1 MEILR
6 GENLGFKYAS
16 LENQSEYAI
25 KDINFSV
32 NSGEFVVI
40 MGESG
45 CGKTTLLKMMKKE
58 MTPSGERIGKIVFDG
73 QDVAEMSDR
82 DSVSRIGYVMQKPEE
97 QIVTD
102 KVYHELAFVL
112 ESLSYKTDEI
122 RIKVGEIA
130 NYFGIEKLF
139 RSNTTDLSGGEK
151 QIINLASVMVTSPD
165 VLILDEPTSQL
176 DPIAAS
182 EFISTLT
189 KINKELG
196 LTIILVEHRLEDVFS
211 IADKVILM
219 EKGKIIC
226 EDTPKNVGKFLSTHK
241 MIAGAPKSVVLYKE
255 TKLSEDC
262 PVSVKEGRDYI
273 VKCGIENK
281 IDVDSFRNMS
291 QEIKDKNIEVNE
303 TIHSTEEMKK
313 ILKEDKDIISAKGI
327 WFRYEKDGE
336 DVLRDL
342 SISIKEGEIYS
353 LLGGNGSGKSTLL
366 SILSGVNRAYKGKIS
381 IDGKKIRDYKGNS
394 LYRNMLNLLP
404 QDPSTVFVKSKVIDD
419 YIDILKAHEISD
431 KKVIDEKIQEVADL
445 LSISHLL
452 ERHPY
457 DLSGGEQ
464 QRCALGKLLILSPKI
479 LLLDEPTKGIDG
491 LGKENMIRILKD
503 LKQKGITILIVT
515 HDVEF
520 AAEAS
525 DRCGMLFDG
534 EIISSAVPN
543 EFFRRNNFY
552 TTAVN
557 RMCRGIYDDVIYLD
571 ELVEII
577 KNGKKL

>member
-58 MTPSGERIGKIVFDG
+58 MTPSGERIGKLVFDG

-219 EKGKIIC
+219 EKGRIIC

>member
-58 MTPSGERIGKIVFDG
+58 MTPSGERIGKLVFDG

-182 EFISTLT
+182 EFISTLA

>member
-182 EFISTLT
+182 EFISTLA

-219 EKGKIIC
+219 EKGRIIC

-281 IDVDSFRNMS
+281 KDVDSFRDMS

-313 ILKEDKDIISAKGI
+313 IQKEDKDIISAKGI

>member
-58 MTPSGERIGKIVFDG
+58 MTPSGERIGKLVFDG

>member
-32 NSGEFVVI
+32 ISGDFVVI

-58 MTPSGERIGKIVFDG
+58 MTPSGERIGKLVFDG